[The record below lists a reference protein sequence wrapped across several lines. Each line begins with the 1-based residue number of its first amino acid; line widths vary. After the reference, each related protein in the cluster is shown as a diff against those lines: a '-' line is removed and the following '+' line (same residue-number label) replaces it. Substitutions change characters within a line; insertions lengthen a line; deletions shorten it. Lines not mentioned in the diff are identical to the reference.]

1 MTTELSSILDQ
12 DYSEAMI
19 RIQQLHKQLQRE
31 LRDSN
36 FVAARNTARKVAAV
50 DRPQKPLKNLRG
62 LLQLCSSSLAFWH
75 GGGTNNGN

>member
-1 MTTELSSILDQ
+1 MTTESSSILDQ

-36 FVAARNTARKVAAV
+36 FVAARKTSRKVEV
-50 DRPQKPLKNLRG
+50 DAMLIGIWCKDFVDKRENR
-62 LLQLCSSSLAFWH
+62 
-75 GGGTNNGN
+75 